1 MVYYSGGIVVSHPND
16 DMSPST
22 AAMFL
27 LFGSIIFAT
36 IGMTI
41 RIWYCGN
48 KKGMFVYMYDDII
61 TVLEL

>member
-1 MVYYSGGIVVSHPND
+1 MVY
-16 DMSPST
+16 MSPST
-22 AAMFL
+22 AATFL

-48 KKGMFVYMYDDII
+48 KKGMFLYYILYDDLI
-61 TVLEL
+61 TILEL

>member
-1 MVYYSGGIVVSHPND
+1 MVYYSGGIVSHPND